1 MVFLKLVAC
10 RIVLQLYYVPTVGI
24 AYPENVN
31 AIQGRN
37 QKSLYLEI
45 IVNAITFHVTVTI
58 MNFVLVKIMVV
69 FAKERIV
76 FGYQDGAITQDT
88 FHVTAGAQITPA
100 LPHGG
105 DSSILCVLAMEDANV
120 ANANAKKY
128 PMDNT
133 RDSTVK
139 ILYGYKREE
148 KAMLGLMLLDFYSG
162 SLVLL

>member
-31 AIQGRN
+31 AIQGRTP
-37 QKSLYLEI
+37 KSLYLEI

-58 MNFVLVKIMVV
+58 ITMMGFALGNIMVI
-69 FAKERIV
+69 ANARAV
-76 FGYQDGAITQDT
+76 FGFQDGEAAQDT
-88 FHVTAGAQITPA
+88 LHVIAGAQMTPA
-100 LPHGG
+100 LTHG
-105 DSSILCVLAMEDANV
+105 DSSSIRYALDMEHANV
-120 ANANAKKY
+120 ANANVKKW

-139 ILYGYKREE
+139 ILYGCKRDRE
-148 KAMLGLMLLDFYSG
+148 AFLRFT
-162 SLVLL
+162 V